1 MTCSVFPL
9 YDVPK
14 THTGKGML
22 VCLAIYPS
30 VYFMSDATQQTSSD
44 WGFLMQEFSKWGFP
58 TQLLLPTET
67 HVYFHVKCVEYLCS
81 FNQNRNVYTGS
92 PSIKFCKNLFR
103 NSLVY
108 ACGQMVSQAESL

>member
-30 VYFMSDATQQTSSD
+30 VYFMSDAAQQTSSD

-67 HVYFHVKCVEYLCS
+67 HVYFHVKCWNICAVLTKTGMYIQVPPVSNFVKICS
-81 FNQNRNVYTGS
+81 A
-92 PSIKFCKNLFR
+92 IL
-103 NSLVY
+103 
-108 ACGQMVSQAESL
+108 